1 MALNV
6 IFSDVRSERRAVP
19 VGNNVAPGTPLIQ
32 GTRPAITLT
41 GSRDYAGN
49 AVTVSGNVAG
59 VPTSL
64 VIAGGRGGESLP
76 ADDYATVTYTGT
88 YTFPVTGATV
98 VTAIPGTPVYIDE
111 ATNELTLTA
120 TDNVKYGVVEFY
132 RGSDSATDTA
142 VTIGVNLG

>member
-1 MALNV
+1 MLNV
-6 IFSDVRSERRAVP
+6 IYSDTRAERRAAV

-32 GTRPAITLT
+32 GTRPAVTVT

-49 AVTVSGNVAG
+49 AVTVSGRSAG
-59 VPTSL
+59 GALESL

-88 YTFPVTGATV
+88 YAFPVEGADAA
-98 VTAIPGTPVYIDE
+98 TAVNGTPVYIDE
-111 ATNELTLTA
+111 ATNELSLTGG
-120 TDNVKYGVVEFY
+120 TKFGVVDFF
-132 RGSDSATDTA
+132 RGVESDTDTA

>member
-1 MALNV
+1 MADNV

-19 VGNNVAPGTPLIQ
+19 VGNDVAPGTAIIQ
-32 GTRPAITLT
+32 GGRPAVTLT

-49 AVTVSGNVAG
+49 AITVSGRVGG
-59 VPTSL
+59 VPQSI

-88 YTFPVTGATV
+88 YTWPVAGASAT
-98 VTAIPGTPVYIDE
+98 TEPGTPVYIE
-111 ATNELTLTA
+111 ADGDLTLTE
-120 TDNVKYGVVEFY
+120 TDNTKFGVVEFY
-132 RGSDSATDTA
+132 RGTESATDTA